1 MTYSR
6 DNPSAKYR
14 QMVALY
20 RELHTKGEQVL
31 GLTSDETYPGVN
43 LLPHTRRI
51 KDLID
56 QTGAR
61 TVLDYG
67 CGKGYQ
73 YDLPN
78 VEIPG
83 AGRRDS
89 VIDYWD
95 IDEVRC
101 YDPCYEACCQLPEG
115 KFDGVISTDVLEH
128 CIEEDIPWIVAEMFA
143 YANRFVFAAIA
154 CYPAR
159 MPTRQFVR

>member
-20 RELHTKGEQVL
+20 CELHTKGEQVL

-61 TVLDYG
+61 TVLA
-67 CGKGYQ
+67 Q
-73 YDLPN
+73 L
-78 VEIPG
+78 VS
-83 AGRRDS
+83 GR
-89 VIDYWD
+89 
-95 IDEVRC
+95 
-101 YDPCYEACCQLPEG
+101 Q
-115 KFDGVISTDVLEH
+115 H
-128 CIEEDIPWIVAEMFA
+128 
-143 YANRFVFAAIA
+143 
-154 CYPAR
+154 
-159 MPTRQFVR
+159 